1 LGAEGIHNCC
11 YLCNGHRSR
20 AVLRALSPPLWFD
33 YVRPSQTTPETAV
46 RTAGW
51 NPRVFYLLADAIS
64 MYAFLRTFA
73 LCFLCFV
80 RCIVLSR
87 TTDASTKVSTI
98 IMAQKSGGGDLSSG
112 AVLEAES
119 SEENR
124 V

>member
-1 LGAEGIHNCC
+1 MGAEGIHNCC

-87 TTDASTKVSTI
+87 TDASTKVSTI